1 MIEGLASVL
10 AFESLYCGSAF
21 QTGLIGSSRT
31 KSSRIVEGEN
41 LARFVYTGNLVD
53 WISGI
58 WIRSCG
64 VCFIGRSTFGNYR
77 VDYQWGFPFMIQM

>member
-1 MIEGLASVL
+1 MIEGLARVL

-21 QTGLIGSSRT
+21 QTGLDLRGRNRLES
-31 KSSRIVEGEN
+31 
-41 LARFVYTGNLVD
+41 ARVRPSQDFSYTGNLVD

-64 VCFIGRSTFGNYR
+64 VCFICRSTFRKYR
-77 VDYQWGFPFMIQM
+77 VDF